1 MKENIDYS
9 QSEKQMG
16 DLLTSMGVSIKADFS
31 DEERKDL
38 RRYLE
43 QYMSSDACHPI
54 QLDMKK
60 FVLIICGADEASYL
74 YQYIHGKGM
83 SL

>member
-1 MKENIDYS
+1 MKEIVDYAK
-9 QSEKQMG
+9 SEKQMG
-16 DLLTSMGVSIKADFS
+16 DLLTSMGVSIEKDFS
-31 DEERKDL
+31 DEERRKL

-74 YQYIHGKGM
+74 YQYIH
-83 SL
+83 